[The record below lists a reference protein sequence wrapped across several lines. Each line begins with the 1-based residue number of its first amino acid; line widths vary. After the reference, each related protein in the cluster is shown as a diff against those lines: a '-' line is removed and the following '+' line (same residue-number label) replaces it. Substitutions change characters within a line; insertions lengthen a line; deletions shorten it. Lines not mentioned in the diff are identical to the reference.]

1 MNEDEKDVLVINFLS
16 FFITGLLRLQQ
27 IYQGLKPGNET
38 FHVQTVKRIANA
50 SDAIDFLRTLEEI
63 NRWSNKHVVL
73 DCPTDMAKEIVV
85 NHVRDISLGRRNYHY
100 LLSGLVSSSFFSSTL
115 FLYFSPFFYSS
126 YLFMILKEIIIKN
139 KNLKRLVFFFCFFF
153 PDSRYIL
160 YSMC

>member
-100 LLSGLVSSSFFSSTL
+100 LLSGLVSSSFF
-115 FLYFSPFFYSS
+115 FFYFIFILQPFF
-126 YLFMILKEIIIKN
+126 LFFLS
-139 KNLKRLVFFFCFFF
+139 FH
-153 PDSRYIL
+153 DS
-160 YSMC
+160 